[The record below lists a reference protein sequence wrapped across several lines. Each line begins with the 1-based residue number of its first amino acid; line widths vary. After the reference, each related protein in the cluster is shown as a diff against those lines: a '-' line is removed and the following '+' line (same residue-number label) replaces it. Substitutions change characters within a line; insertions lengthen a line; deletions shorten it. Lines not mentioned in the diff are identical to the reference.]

1 MFKYFMSDHYLKGK
15 QHKLGARIQIPDKC
29 GELVC
34 EEYLVADP
42 SPLLKGAAQH
52 AVSHP
57 EELTLNFHAV
67 HDGADCCILPGS
79 AMNADGSSYPNGSM
93 VAEGSFLFITCFS
106 IQAHRLE
113 RTIVDY
119 PRNFLDHMLPWSAFC
134 SIGW

>member
-1 MFKYFMSDHYLKGK
+1 MYFVSDLYQKGK

-34 EEYLVADP
+34 EESLVADP
-42 SPLLKGAAQH
+42 SPLLKGAAKH

-67 HDGADCCILPGS
+67 HDGADCCVLPGS
-79 AMNADGSSYPNGSM
+79 AMSADGSSYSNGSM
-93 VAEGSFLFITCFS
+93 VAEGDFLSLTISS

-113 RTIVDY
+113 RTIVNY
-119 PRNFLDHMLPWSAFC
+119 PRNFFNHLLPWSAFC